1 MRDMFFRAFTC
12 LWTLPLWEFGQ
23 TEKRKAPELSLSAA
37 TSTAWILKRGLT
49 GAKQHKY
56 RSYSEPGIG
65 ETEIERRAQA
75 NCKAPLTAVA
85 SIDDAVVAGFG
96 DGSLTFFRPSLA
108 PVSKNIHK
116 GVILCMTEYKNGF
129 ISGGDD
135 GRFLAITT
143 NGDTTEIADFGTK
156 WVDCVAASDEIV
168 ACSSGS
174 DVHLFEHEKSQRKIF
189 QHQSTVGGLAFDKQ
203 GQRLAVSHYEGV
215 TIWERSKRR
224 WKSTRLFWKGSH
236 GNVTFSPDGKYI
248 VHHAGEFCSWL
259 AFARQGQF
267 AMSGYPEGQEP

>member
-1 MRDMFFRAFTC
+1 
-12 LWTLPLWEFGQ
+12 
-23 TEKRKAPELSLSAA
+23 
-37 TSTAWILKRGLT
+37 
-49 GAKQHKY
+49 
-56 RSYSEPGIG
+56 
-65 ETEIERRAQA
+65 
-75 NCKAPLTAVA
+75 
-85 SIDDAVVAGFG
+85 
-96 DGSLTFFRPSLA
+96 
-108 PVSKNIHK
+108 
-116 GVILCMTEYKNGF
+116 MTEYKNGF

-174 DVHLFEHEKSQRKIF
+174 DVHLFERDKSQRKDF
-189 QHQSTVGGLAFDKQ
+189 KHQSTVGGLAFDKK

-248 VHHAGEFCSWL
+248 VTTMQENSVHGWRL
-259 AFARQGQF
+259 RDKGNL
-267 AMSGYPEGQEP
+267 AMSGYPAKVKSLDWVGDTPFPVSYTHLTLPTIRWV